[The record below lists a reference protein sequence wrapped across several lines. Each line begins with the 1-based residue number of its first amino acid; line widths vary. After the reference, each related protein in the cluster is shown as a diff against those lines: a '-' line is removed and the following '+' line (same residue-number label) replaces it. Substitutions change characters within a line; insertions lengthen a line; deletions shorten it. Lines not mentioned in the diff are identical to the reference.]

1 MFDFETLLILAVI
14 AFILFG
20 PEKLPEYAEKLG
32 RLIAKVR
39 AAGSEVTQQFQT
51 PWQYP
56 LEPGQPRPDQPRP
69 DQPQLPVSYILCP
82 SCQQP
87 IGASFT
93 FCPHCGH
100 RVKEEPAAAA
110 PPGPPQQPLAS

>member
-39 AAGSEVTQQFQT
+39 TASSEVTQQFQT
-51 PWQYP
+51 PWQP
-56 LEPGQPRPDQPRP
+56 PEPGQPRA

-82 SCQQP
+82 ACQQP
-87 IGASFT
+87 IGASYT
-93 FCPHCGH
+93 FCPFCGH
-100 RVKEEPAAAA
+100 RVKEEPAATP

>member
-56 LEPGQPRPDQPRP
+56 LEPGQPRAES
-69 DQPQLPVSYILCP
+69 PQLPVSYILCP
-82 SCQQP
+82 ACQQP
-87 IGASFT
+87 MGASYT